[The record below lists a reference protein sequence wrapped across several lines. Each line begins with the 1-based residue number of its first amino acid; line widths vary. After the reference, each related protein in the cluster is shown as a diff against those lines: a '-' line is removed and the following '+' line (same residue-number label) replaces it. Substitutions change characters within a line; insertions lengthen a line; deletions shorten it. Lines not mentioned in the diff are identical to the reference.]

1 VAGLT
6 AGVTIRAA
14 LGLLSAL
21 TSCSEITST
30 FDLRTARRA
39 RLDATAEPERHVERP
54 AQSSGGTYM
63 KTIGIVG
70 GIAWPSSIVYY
81 RIINERIA
89 HADPVMVDRESR
101 QINRDRKLLTNAVV
115 AHGDNEYADST
126 SNPPYSN
133 TSYSRS
139 AATG

>member
-1 VAGLT
+1 
-6 AGVTIRAA
+6 
-14 LGLLSAL
+14 
-21 TSCSEITST
+21 
-30 FDLRTARRA
+30 
-39 RLDATAEPERHVERP
+39 
-54 AQSSGGTYM
+54 M